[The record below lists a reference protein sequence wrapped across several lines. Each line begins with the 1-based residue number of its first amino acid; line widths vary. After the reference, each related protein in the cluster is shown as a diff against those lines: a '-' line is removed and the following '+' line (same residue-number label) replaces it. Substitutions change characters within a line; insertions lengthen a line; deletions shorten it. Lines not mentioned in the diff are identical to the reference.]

1 MIEPLYEKSLN
12 IKSNYVKKIL
22 NEKLGKKLLEVLELI
37 DDINTDILRDIDV
50 YFQLFIDGKRYNEY
64 IYSDKLFFESID
76 IRLIEQ
82 KPYFS
87 IDVYKYEVDPL
98 NINILDILKW
108 MTYSLFK

>member
-22 NEKLGKKLLEVLELI
+22 NERLGKKLLEVLELI
-37 DDINTDILRDIDV
+37 DDINTDILENVDM

-64 IYSDKLFFESID
+64 IYSDNLFFECVD

-82 KPYFS
+82 KHYFS
-87 IDVYKYEVDPL
+87 IGVYKYEIDPL
-98 NINILDILKW
+98 NVNILDILKW
-108 MTYSLFK
+108 MTYSLIK